1 MREREQATRTRVVA
15 GRHKDATKE
24 RAMAGAGGGA
34 MVRWAL
40 SLWIAGMCLPVAAA
54 EPAAPVGGAKALRC
68 PARLSV
74 ASTALR
80 SPALPVGAQLELAA
94 DVLKLYSAGV
104 YSGPP
109 REEAVLMERNAD
121 SQRAAD
127 SGVSVWEFETPDP
140 RGIYLACTYGP
151 QGRVVLSQRVP
162 DDVARCRSTTQRDAK
177 AAAAGVAGV
186 AFECE

>member
-1 MREREQATRTRVVA
+1 MTAVA
-15 GRHKDATKE
+15 C
-24 RAMAGAGGGA
+24 GA

-40 SLWIAGMCLPVAAA
+40 SLWIAGMCLPAAAA
-54 EPAAPVGGAKALRC
+54 EPAAPVAAAKALRC
-68 PARLSV
+68 PGGLSV
-74 ASTALR
+74 ESAALR
-80 SPALPVGAQLELAA
+80 SPALPAGAQLELAA

-121 SQRAAD
+121 SQRPVD

-151 QGRVVLSQRVP
+151 QGHVVLSQRVP
-162 DDVARCRSTTQRDAK
+162 DDVARCRSTTLRDAK